1 MPPRRRRRASF
12 AANLAAAAF
21 AAAGLAALSTSAAQ
35 LFGPRDATD
44 ADLLKDAPAL
54 RDALADAARQAS
66 DATLTLLVEEDGQ
79 RRPAAL
85 AAAVRPEGLVV
96 TKASEIDDTVS
107 ARIAVG
113 GEVYEVSG
121 EVVGVSTEHDLAA
134 VRLDLPPGV
143 TLPTVAFD
151 AGSGVLAA
159 GSWLASAAPA
169 GDGEG
174 AVRAAGNVSVGGV
187 RTIPPSMMQLGIQM
201 GAAGESGIPV
211 TKIVPGGAA
220 DRAGLRPGDLILGRD
235 GAAIG
240 TRREFLRQLRFD
252 PPDAEF
258 ILEVS
263 RAGELA
269 RAPVRLAGGR
279 LDMEIAAEVAGVP
292 IERVFPGSAAEEAG
306 LRPADLITRVGDR
319 PVADGPGLKA
329 ALEPFRAGDRVEV
342 EVLRAGVPVAVPMQ
356 LGDSGRLFRARFQN
370 RTGGTT
376 INRRAVDFP
385 AVIQHDTV
393 LPADEMGGPVVDSA
407 GNVVGLNIARA
418 GRVETYALPAAIVA
432 EQLPA
437 LLSGRMP
444 TAPEAAV
451 DPAGLPPPEQTLRED

>member
-1 MPPRRRRRASF
+1 MPRRHAST

-44 ADLLKDAPAL
+44 ADLLKNAPAL
-54 RDALADAARQAS
+54 RHALADAARAAS
-66 DATLTLLVEEDGQ
+66 DATVALYVEEGGG

-85 AAAVRPEGLVV
+85 AAGVRPEGLVV

-107 ARIAVG
+107 ARITID
-113 GEVYEVSG
+113 GEVYDVPG
-121 EVVGVSTEHDLAA
+121 EIVGVSTEHDLAA

-143 TLPTVAFD
+143 TLPTIAFE
-151 AGSGVLAA
+151 AGTGVLAA

-169 GDGEG
+169 EADGPV
-174 AVRAAGNVSVGGV
+174 AAAGNVSVGGV
-187 RTIPPSMMQLGIQM
+187 RTIPPSMMQLGIGM
-201 GAAGESGIPV
+201 GPAGEAGIPV
-211 TKIVPGGAA
+211 TKVVPGGAA
-220 DRAGLRPGDLILGRD
+220 DRAGLRPGDLILGRN
-235 GAAIG
+235 GTGIG
-240 TRREFLRQLRFD
+240 TRREFLRELRFD

-258 ILEVS
+258 VLEVS

-269 RAPVRLAGGR
+269 RVPVRLMGGR

-292 IERVFPGSAAEEAG
+292 VTVVFPGSAAEEAG

-329 ALEPFRAGDRVEV
+329 ALEPYRAGDRVEV
-342 EVLRAGVPVAVPMQ
+342 EVLRDGVPVVTPMQ

-393 LPADEMGGPVVDSA
+393 LPADEMGGPIVDSA

-418 GRVETYALPAAIVA
+418 GRVETYALPAAVVA

-437 LLSGRMP
+437 LLSGRLP

-451 DPAGLPPPEQTLRED
+451 DAAGLPPPEQTLIED